1 MKTICM
7 RRNFTPDQTL
17 IDQLFLDNTDAFE
30 ELYYRHWYSLYSY
43 SYGKLRSHNDAKII
57 VRNVFISLWNE
68 RNKLPLN
75 FSLSAFLYSEVRNEV
90 VKCVNAKMNA
100 EAEETF
106 IESQIIPGF
115 ASQELAKA
123 KKPVS
128 HANVYPKPGRLRL
141 SELNVSPKETI
152 WEKYYSRGNFKSLKQ
167 ALQTMLNF

>member
-1 MKTICM
+1 MKTTCM

-43 SYGKLRSHNDAKII
+43 SYGKLKSHEDAKVI
-57 VRNVFISLWNE
+57 VRKVFVSLWDE

-100 EAEETF
+100 EAEEPF
-106 IESQIIPGF
+106 IENQILPGF
-115 ASQELAKA
+115 ASRELAKA
-123 KKPVS
+123 RRPVS
-128 HANVYPKPGRLRL
+128 YAHVYPKPGRLRL
-141 SELNVSPKETI
+141 SEMTHSPKETV
-152 WEKYYSRGNFKSLKQ
+152 WEKYYFRSNFKSLKQ

>member
-1 MKTICM
+1 M

-43 SYGKLRSHNDAKII
+43 SYGKLKSHNDAKII

-68 RNKLPLN
+68 RNNLPLN
-75 FSLSAFLYSEVRNEV
+75 FSLPAFLYSEVRNEV
-90 VKCVNAKMNA
+90 LKCVNAKMNA